1 MSINVLKEV
10 LEEVRVVREKL
21 ERLEGLV
28 EERLVGL
35 EEHLKDELKATEKYN
50 EAKKKG
56 KIKLVPI
63 ENFDQ
68 ALKEN

>member
-1 MSINVLKEV
+1 MSSNVLNEV
-10 LEEVRVVREKL
+10 LEEVKVVREKL

-35 EEHLKDELKATEKYN
+35 EEPLKDELKATEKYN

-56 KIKLVPI
+56 KLKLIPI
-63 ENFDQ
+63 ENFE
-68 ALKEN
+68 KGT